1 MGPIGVPE
9 LIIIF
14 VVALLVFGP
23 RKLPELG
30 KSLGRGLSE
39 FRRASNELRNTLEEE
54 VRVIDHETSQTVS
67 TQSVKNESLP
77 TESTEDQSDDSLEAS
92 LPNNESPS
100 GDSVNKNESLPTEST
115 EDQSDDSLEASLPNN
130 ESPSGDSVK
139 EKDMELNSSLVSSSQ
154 SELNVKSKSE

>member
-100 GDSVNKNESLPTEST
+100 GDSV
-115 EDQSDDSLEASLPNN
+115 
-130 ESPSGDSVK
+130 K
-139 EKDMELNSSLVSSSQ
+139 EEDMELNSSLVSSSQ

>member
-67 TQSVKNESLP
+67 TKSVKNESLP
-77 TESTEDQSDDSLEAS
+77 SESTEDQSNDSIEAS
-92 LPNNESPS
+92 LSNNESPS
-100 GDSVNKNESLPTEST
+100 GDSVGDSVKET
-115 EDQSDDSLEASLPNN
+115 EDQSNDSIEASLSNN
-130 ESPSGDSVK
+130 ESPLGDSVGDSVK
-139 EKDMELNSSLVSSSQ
+139 EKDTELNSSLVSSSQ
-154 SELNVKSKSE
+154 SELNVKSKS

>member
-54 VRVIDHETSQTVS
+54 VRVIDHETSQTGS
-67 TQSVKNESLP
+67 TQSVKNEPLP
-77 TESTEDQSDDSLEAS
+77 TESTEGRSDDSIEES
-92 LPNNESPS
+92 LS
-100 GDSVNKNESLPTEST
+100 NKNESLPTEST
-115 EDQSDDSLEASLPNN
+115 EDRSDDSIEKSLSNN
-130 ESPSGDSVK
+130 ESPSGDLVGDSVK
-139 EKDMELNSSLVSSSQ
+139 EKDTELNSSLVSSSQ
-154 SELNVKSKSE
+154 SELDVKSKS

>member
-100 GDSVNKNESLPTEST
+100 GDSV
-115 EDQSDDSLEASLPNN
+115 
-130 ESPSGDSVK
+130 K

>member
-77 TESTEDQSDDSLEAS
+77 TEST
-92 LPNNESPS
+92 
-100 GDSVNKNESLPTEST
+100 K
-115 EDQSDDSLEASLPNN
+115 DQSDDSLEASLPNN

>member
-77 TESTEDQSDDSLEAS
+77 TEST
-92 LPNNESPS
+92 
-100 GDSVNKNESLPTEST
+100 K
-115 EDQSDDSLEASLPNN
+115 DQSDDSLEASLPNN

-139 EKDMELNSSLVSSSQ
+139 EEDMELNSSLVSSSQ

>member
-1 MGPIGVPE
+1 M
-9 LIIIF
+9 
-14 VVALLVFGP
+14 ALLVFGP

-77 TESTEDQSDDSLEAS
+77 TEST
-92 LPNNESPS
+92 
-100 GDSVNKNESLPTEST
+100 K
-115 EDQSDDSLEASLPNN
+115 DQSDDSLEASLPNN